1 MAKSKLVKELAELEA
16 LLQERL
22 KVIELNGT
30 TRVHTRDMHDPD
42 QSPAFPMH
50 EPSGIGGS
58 ATEAA
63 KMPNVVPSKPVVSDE
78 LSLFFLPV
86 MSPMLPAL
94 CNPGPDE
101 METLPHILP
110 EEFMHEVPKGE
121 ETADTHMEEEE
132 PATWPRLK

>member
-22 KVIELNGT
+22 KVIELNRT
-30 TRVHTRDMHDPD
+30 TRVRTRDMHDPD

-78 LSLFFLPV
+78 LSLFLA
-86 MSPMLPAL
+86 S
-94 CNPGPDE
+94 C
-101 METLPHILP
+101 
-110 EEFMHEVPKGE
+110 HEPNV
-121 ETADTHMEEEE
+121 TCTVQ
-132 PATWPRLK
+132 PRP